1 MRRDMEL
8 VRKLLIDTADNVS
21 EYNLIIIPD
30 NQGQVEQAERDKLL
44 KYHLEIMRQNH
55 LLDFE
60 AHDYLD
66 GSCSIINVQLTWAGQ
81 DYLSNIED
89 DTIWNKTKNVAQE
102 KGLEIAKLSFDLLK
116 NLAAQQAKQLLGI
129 E

>member
-1 MRRDMEL
+1 MEL

-30 NQGQVEQAERDKLL
+30 NQDQVEQAERDKLI

-60 AHDYLD
+60 AHDYFD

-89 DTIWNKTKNVAQE
+89 DTIWNKTKSVAQE

>member
-30 NQGQVEQAERDKLL
+30 NQGQVEQAERDKLI

-89 DTIWNKTKNVAQE
+89 DTIWNKTKSVAQE

>member
-1 MRRDMEL
+1 MEL

-30 NQGQVEQAERDKLL
+30 NQGQVEQAERDKLI

-89 DTIWNKTKNVAQE
+89 DTIWSKTKSVAQE

>member
-1 MRRDMEL
+1 MEL

>member
-1 MRRDMEL
+1 MEL

-30 NQGQVEQAERDKLL
+30 NQGQVEQAERDKLI

-89 DTIWNKTKNVAQE
+89 DTIWNKTKSVAQE